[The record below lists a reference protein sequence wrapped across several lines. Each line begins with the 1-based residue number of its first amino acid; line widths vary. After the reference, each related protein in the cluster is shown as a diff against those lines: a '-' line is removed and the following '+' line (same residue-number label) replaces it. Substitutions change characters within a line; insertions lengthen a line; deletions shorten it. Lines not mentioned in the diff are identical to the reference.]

1 MKALFIGG
9 TGTISSACVRLA
21 LQKGWDVTLL
31 NRGSKPVPEGCRQLV
46 CDINDE
52 EAANRVLAGQGFDTV
67 AQFFAFTPEQARR
80 DARLFAGKTGQY
92 IFISSASAYQRT
104 SAGHMTTE
112 STPLHNPHWQY
123 SRDKAACEAILME
136 EYRQN
141 AFPVTIVRPSHTYGE
156 TSIPVAIH
164 GNKGPWQVAR
174 RILDSKPVI
183 VHGDGTSLWTL
194 THNSDFAVGFTGL
207 MGNPHA
213 LGEAFHITSDEK
225 ITWNMVYECLGRA
238 LGKAPK
244 LLHVSSDMLIR
255 LDPSLEGP
263 LLGDK
268 APCVSFDNSKIKRY
282 VPEFCAAVRFD
293 EGVRRSVEY
302 FLTHKEMQEPDYEFN
317 SFCDRVAGLA
327 EKWG

>member
-1 MKALFIGG
+1 MKVLFIGG
-9 TGTISSACVRLA
+9 TGVISSACVKQA
-21 LQKGWDVTLL
+21 LQKGWSVTVL
-31 NRGSKPVPEGCRQLV
+31 NCGNRPAPEGCAQIV

-52 EAANRVLAGQGFDTV
+52 TASAKALEGMYFDVV
-67 AQFFAFTPEQARR
+67 AQFFAFTPEQVKR
-80 DARLFAGKTGQY
+80 DTRLFAGKAGQY

-104 SAGHMTTE
+104 SPGHMTTE

-123 SRDKAACEAILME
+123 SRDKAACEAVLKE
-136 EYRQN
+136 AYVQN
-141 AFPVTIVRPSHTYGE
+141 GFPATIVRPSHTYDE

-164 GNKGPWQVAR
+164 GANGPWQVAR
-174 RILDSKPVI
+174 RILDGKPVI

-194 THNSDFAVGFTGL
+194 THSSDFAVGFVGL

-213 LGEAFHITSDEK
+213 IGEAFHITSDEK

-244 LLHVSSDMLIR
+244 LLHVSSDMLIK

-268 APCVSFDNSKIKRY
+268 APCVSFDNAKIKRY
-282 VPEFCAAVRFD
+282 VPAFCAVTRFD
-293 EGVRRSVEY
+293 EGIRRSAEY
-302 FLTHKEMQEPDYEFN
+302 FLSHAEKQIPDLEFDA
-317 SFCDRVAGLA
+317 FCDRVVSLL